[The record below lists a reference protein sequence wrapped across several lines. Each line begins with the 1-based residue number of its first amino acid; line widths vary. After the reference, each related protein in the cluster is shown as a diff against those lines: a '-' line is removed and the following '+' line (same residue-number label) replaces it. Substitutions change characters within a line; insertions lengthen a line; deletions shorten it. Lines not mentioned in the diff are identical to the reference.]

1 MVIEAL
7 APVRIC
13 DCGGWTD
20 TWFGAPGRVLNV
32 AVSPGVRVRL
42 HETGESGTVTLHVA
56 TFGHRYGVVPGDT
69 SRPARHPL
77 LEAAIDAYPPPDHL
91 GVEITVDSAMP
102 AGCGAGTSAA
112 VAMAVLGALRAARVE
127 STAPREMAYAA
138 HDIEVG
144 VLGGESGIQDQL
156 CVAFGGINYF
166 EIDPYPEATV
176 FPLPPWD
183 ELGSRLTLVYLG
195 RAHDSAA
202 LHRKVISEV
211 TTLGAEIF
219 DPLRDAAVAARD
231 AVRARDL
238 GAFGRAMVQN
248 TDAQSSLDPGLV
260 GVDARK
266 VIRIASDHGALGW
279 KVNGAGGDGGSIT
292 LLSPTVEANQR
303 MIKSVSVAGWR
314 VLPCAISKEGL
325 VVRGTLSSP
334 E

>member
-1 MVIEAL
+1 M
-7 APVRIC
+7 
-13 DCGGWTD
+13 
-20 TWFGAPGRVLNV
+20 
-32 AVSPGVRVRL
+32 
-42 HETGESGTVTLHVA
+42 
-56 TFGHRYGVVPGDT
+56 VPGDT

-211 TTLGAEIF
+211 TTLGAEISIRCGT
-219 DPLRDAAVAARD
+219 PPSPPGMQSGPT
-231 AVRARDL
+231 DL

-279 KVNGAGGDGGSIT
+279 KVNGAGETADR
-292 LLSPTVEANQR
+292 SP
-303 MIKSVSVAGWR
+303 S
-314 VLPCAISKEGL
+314 
-325 VVRGTLSSP
+325 
-334 E
+334 